1 MLQFQTFLILTD
13 LRKFGYRENQLRM
26 NPLPVILLQMNHEKP
41 EHRELKKFL
50 LPVISDLLSLGRLVR
65 TGFPPRTG
73 HRAPRAERA
82 RDR

>member
-1 MLQFQTFLILTD
+1 M
-13 LRKFGYRENQLRM
+13 RM
-26 NPLPVILLQMNHEKP
+26 NPLPVILLQMDHEKP

>member
-1 MLQFQTFLILTD
+1 MFQTSLILKD
-13 LRKFGYRENQLRM
+13 PRKFGYRENQPRM

-65 TGFPPRTG
+65 TGFLPRPG
-73 HRAPRAERA
+73 HRALRAERA